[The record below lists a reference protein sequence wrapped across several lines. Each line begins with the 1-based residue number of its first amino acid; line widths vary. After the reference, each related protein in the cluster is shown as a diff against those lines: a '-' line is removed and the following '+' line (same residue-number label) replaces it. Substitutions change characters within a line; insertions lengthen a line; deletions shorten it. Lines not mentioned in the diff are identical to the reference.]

1 MQLDLLQ
8 DGFVAI
14 PQAGIGQIQQRA
26 GELHGFTKHEVER
39 RINVGRA
46 QFFHALKCLDPALC
60 LTRLGG
66 LSLEA
71 GDVAFH
77 VRGLRLL
84 LLVGLLLLGQTLGT
98 GALEGCV
105 TAAVERDFALIDVGD
120 VVHHG
125 IEKIPVVGYQQQ
137 GARVAFE
144 EVFEPQNGIKVQVV
158 GRFIEQQQIRRTHE
172 GLRQVQADLAR
183 AEADEDGAAQARLH
197 SELDSADGYTA
208 DARARKMLAGLGFT
222 NEQMDRPV
230 ADFSGGWRMR
240 LNLAQALMC
249 PSDLLLLDEPTNHL
263 DLDAILWLED
273 FLKNYP
279 GTLLLI
285 SHDRDFLDA
294 VVDNIAHVDQRK
306 ITLYRGGYSAFERA
320 RAERLAQQQ
329 QAYEKQQA
337 QRAHMESYIA
347 RFKAQATKARQAQ
360 SRIKALERM
369 EELSAAHV
377 DSPFDFVFREA
388 VKLSSPLLDLSDARL
403 GYGDKT
409 ILEKVKLQL
418 VPGARIGLLGPNG
431 AGKSTL
437 IKNLAGELEPL
448 SGRLARGE
456 TLVVGYFAQHQLDS
470 LDSKASPLLHM
481 QRLAPTERE
490 QTLRDFLGGFD
501 FRGARIDE
509 PVLNFSGG
517 EKARLALALIAW
529 GRPNLLLLDEPTNHL
544 DLEMRLALTMA
555 LQEFS
560 GAVLVVSHDR
570 HLLKSTT
577 DEFLLVA
584 DGKVQ
589 EFDGDLED
597 YARWLADYRLRNAPV
612 STTLVNPDKTD
623 KKAQRQAA
631 AALRQQLAPH
641 KREADKLESELG
653 KVNEKLAKIETSLGD
668 SAVYEAARK
677 DELRDLLAEQAKL
690 KVLESQL
697 EERWMEALE
706 LLESMQAELEA
717 LS

>member
-1 MQLDLLQ
+1 MIRLQNLTLQRGPQRLLE
-8 DGFVAI
+8 DAELTLH
-14 PQAGIGQIQQRA
+14 AGQKAGLIGANGAGKSSLFALLR
-26 GELHGFTKHEVER
+26 GELHPDSGDCFLPADWRIAHMRQEVDTLER
-39 RINVGRA
+39 LAVDYV
-46 QFFHALKCLDPALC
+46 LD
-60 LTRLGG
+60 
-66 LSLEA
+66 
-71 GDVAFH
+71 GD
-77 VRGLRLL
+77 LR
-84 LLVGLLLLGQTLGT
+84 
-98 GALEGCV
+98 
-105 TAAVERDFALIDVGD
+105 
-120 VVHHG
+120 
-125 IEKIPVVGYQQQ
+125 
-137 GARVAFE
+137 
-144 EVFEPQNGIKVQVV
+144 
-158 GRFIEQQQIRRTHE
+158 
-172 GLRQVQADLAR
+172 LRQVQRELAA
-183 AEADEDGAAQARLH
+183 AEAAHDGAALARLH
-197 SELDSADGYTA
+197 AELDSADGYTA
-208 DARARKMLAGLGFT
+208 DARARKLLAGLGFS
-222 NEQMDRPV
+222 NEQMDRQV
-230 ADFSGGWRMR
+230 GDFSGGWRMR

-273 FLKNYP
+273 WLKGYP

-294 VVDNIAHVDQRK
+294 VVDHVAHVDQRK

-337 QRAHMESYIA
+337 QRAHMEKYIA

-377 DSPFDFVFREA
+377 DSPFDFVFRESE
-388 VKLSSPLLDLSDARL
+388 KISSPLLDLSDARL
-403 GYGDKT
+403 GYGERTVLK
-409 ILEKVKLQL
+409 KVKLQL
-418 VPGARIGLLGPNG
+418 TPGARIGLLGPNG

-437 IKNLAGELEPL
+437 IKNLSGELSPL
-448 SGRLARGE
+448 GGRLTRGE
-456 TLVVGYFAQHQLDS
+456 NTVVGYFAQHQLDS
-470 LDSKASPLLHM
+470 LDAKASPLLHL

-529 GRPNLLLLDEPTNHL
+529 DRPNLLLLDEPTNHL

-577 DEFLLVA
+577 DNFYLVA
-584 DGKVQ
+584 DGKVE
-589 EFDGDLED
+589 EFDGDLDD
-597 YARWLADYRLRNAPV
+597 YARWLVDYRQRNAPV
-612 STTLVNPDKTD
+612 STTTVNPDKTD

-641 KREADKLESELG
+641 KREADKLETELG
-653 KVNEKLAKIETSLGD
+653 KVHERLAKIEASLGD
-668 SAVYEAARK
+668 SGIYEAARK
-677 DELRDLLAEQAKL
+677 DELRDLLAEQARL
-690 KVLESQL
+690 KVREGEL
-697 EERWMEALE
+697 EESWMEALE

>member
-1 MQLDLLQ
+1 MIRLQNLTLQRGPQRLLE
-8 DGFVAI
+8 DAELTLH
-14 PQAGIGQIQQRA
+14 AGHKAGLIGANGAGKSSLFALIR
-26 GELHGFTKHEVER
+26 GELHPDSGDCYLPADWRIAHMRQEIETLER
-39 RINVGRA
+39 LAVDYV
-46 QFFHALKCLDPALC
+46 LD
-60 LTRLGG
+60 
-66 LSLEA
+66 
-71 GDVAFH
+71 GD
-77 VRGLRLL
+77 LRL
-84 LLVGLLLLGQTLGT
+84 
-98 GALEGCV
+98 
-105 TAAVERDFALIDVGD
+105 R
-120 VVHHG
+120 
-125 IEKIPVVGYQQQ
+125 
-137 GARVAFE
+137 
-144 EVFEPQNGIKVQVV
+144 EVQ
-158 GRFIEQQQIRRTHE
+158 R
-172 GLRQVQADLAR
+172 DLAA
-183 AEADEDGAAQARLH
+183 AEAAHDGAAQARLH
-197 SELDSADGYTA
+197 AELDSADGYTA
-208 DARARKMLAGLGFT
+208 DARARKLLAGLGFT
-222 NEQMDRPV
+222 NEQMDRQV
-230 ADFSGGWRMR
+230 GDFSGGWRMR

-263 DLDAILWLED
+263 DLDAIIWLEEW
-273 FLKNYP
+273 LKSYP

-285 SHDRDFLDA
+285 SHDRDFLDE
-294 VVDNIAHVDQRK
+294 VVDHVAHVDQRK
-306 ITLYRGGYSAFERA
+306 ITLYRGGYTAFERA

-377 DSPFDFVFREA
+377 DSPFDFVFREST
-388 VKLSSPLLDLSDARL
+388 KISSPLIDLSDARL

-418 VPGARIGLLGPNG
+418 TPGARIGLLGPNG

-437 IKNLAGELEPL
+437 IKNLAGELSPL
-448 SGRLARGE
+448 GGRMTRGE
-456 TLVVGYFAQHQLDS
+456 NTVVGYFAQHQLDS

-529 GRPNLLLLDEPTNHL
+529 ERPNLLLLDEPTNHL

-577 DEFLLVA
+577 DNFYLVA
-584 DGKVQ
+584 DGKVE

-597 YARWLADYRLRNAPV
+597 YARWLVEYRQRNAPV
-612 STTLVNPDKTD
+612 SNTPVNPDKTD

-641 KREADKLESELG
+641 KREADKLEAELG
-653 KVNEKLAKIETSLGD
+653 KLHEKLAKVDASLGD
-668 SAVYEAARK
+668 SDIYEPARK
-677 DELRDLLAEQAKL
+677 NELRDLLAEQAKL
-690 KVLESQL
+690 KVREGEL
-697 EERWMEALE
+697 EEAWMQALE
-706 LLESMQAELEA
+706 TLESMQAELEA

>member
-1 MQLDLLQ
+1 MIRLQNLTLQRGPQRLLE
-8 DGFVAI
+8 DAELTLH
-14 PQAGIGQIQQRA
+14 AGQKAGLIGANGAGKSSLFALLR
-26 GELHGFTKHEVER
+26 GELHPDSGDCFLPADWRIAHMRQEVDTLER
-39 RINVGRA
+39 LAVDYV
-46 QFFHALKCLDPALC
+46 LD
-60 LTRLGG
+60 
-66 LSLEA
+66 
-71 GDVAFH
+71 GD
-77 VRGLRLL
+77 LR
-84 LLVGLLLLGQTLGT
+84 
-98 GALEGCV
+98 
-105 TAAVERDFALIDVGD
+105 
-120 VVHHG
+120 
-125 IEKIPVVGYQQQ
+125 
-137 GARVAFE
+137 
-144 EVFEPQNGIKVQVV
+144 
-158 GRFIEQQQIRRTHE
+158 
-172 GLRQVQADLAR
+172 LRQVQRDLAA
-183 AEADEDGAAQARLH
+183 AEAAHDGAAQARYH

-208 DARARKMLAGLGFT
+208 DARARKLLAGLGFT
-222 NEQMDRPV
+222 NEQMDRQV
-230 ADFSGGWRMR
+230 GDFSGGWRMR

-263 DLDAILWLED
+263 DLDAIIWLEEW
-273 FLKNYP
+273 LKSYP
-279 GTLLLI
+279 GTLMLI

-294 VVDNIAHVDQRK
+294 VVDHVAHVDQRK

-369 EELSAAHV
+369 EELTAAHV
-377 DSPFDFVFREA
+377 DSPFDFVFRESQ
-388 VKLSSPLLDLSDARL
+388 KISSPLIDLSDARL
-403 GYGDKT
+403 GYGEKT
-409 ILEKVKLQL
+409 VLEKVKLQL
-418 VPGARIGLLGPNG
+418 TPGARIGLLGPNG

-437 IKNLAGELEPL
+437 IKNLAGELSPL
-448 SGRLARGE
+448 AGRLTRGE
-456 TLVVGYFAQHQLDS
+456 NTVVGYFAQHQLDS
-470 LDSKASPLLHM
+470 LDSKASPLLHL

-529 GRPNLLLLDEPTNHL
+529 DRPNLLLLDEPTNHL

-577 DEFLLVA
+577 DNFYLVA
-584 DGKVQ
+584 DGKVE

-597 YARWLADYRLRNAPV
+597 YTRWLVEYRQRNAPV
-612 STTLVNPDKTD
+612 SNTPVNPDKTD

-641 KREADKLESELG
+641 KREADKLEAELG
-653 KVNEKLAKIETSLGD
+653 KLHEKLAKIDASLGD
-668 SAVYEAARK
+668 SDIYEPLRK
-677 DELRDLLAEQAKL
+677 NELRDLLAEQARL
-690 KVLESQL
+690 KVREAEL
-697 EERWMEALE
+697 EEAWMEALE
-706 LLESMQAELEA
+706 LLESMQAELES

>member
-1 MQLDLLQ
+1 MIYLFETKLVDSAAIMIRLQ
-8 DGFVAI
+8 SLTLQRG
-14 PQAGIGQIQQRA
+14 PQ
-26 GELHGFTKHEVER
+26 
-39 RINVGRA
+39 
-46 QFFHALKCLDPALC
+46 
-60 LTRLGG
+60 
-66 LSLEA
+66 
-71 GDVAFH
+71 
-77 VRGLRLL
+77 RLL
-84 LLVGLLLLGQTLGT
+84 EDAELTLHAGQKAGLIGANGAGKSSLFALLLGELTPDSGDCLLPADWRIAHMRQEIDTLDRIAVDYVLDGDLRLREVQRL
-98 GALEGCV
+98 LEQAE
-105 TAAVERDFALIDVGD
+105 TAG
-120 VVHHG
+120 
-125 IEKIPVVGYQQQ
+125 
-137 GARVAFE
+137 
-144 EVFEPQNGIKVQVV
+144 
-158 GRFIEQQQIRRTHE
+158 
-172 GLRQVQADLAR
+172 
-183 AEADEDGAAQARLH
+183 DGAAQARMH

-208 DARARKMLAGLGFT
+208 DARARKLLAGLGFT
-222 NEQMDRPV
+222 NEQMDKPV
-230 ADFSGGWRMR
+230 SDFSGGWRMR

-273 FLKNYP
+273 WLKSYP

-294 VVDNIAHVDQRK
+294 VVDHVAHVEQRK

-329 QAYEKQQA
+329 QAYDKQQA
-337 QRAHMESYIA
+337 QRAHMEKFIA
-347 RFKAQATKARQAQ
+347 RFKAQATKAKQAQ

-377 DSPFDFVFREA
+377 DSPFDFTFRESN
-388 VKLSSPLLDLSDARL
+388 KISSPLLDLSDARL
-403 GYGDKT
+403 GYGDRAV
-409 ILEKVKLQL
+409 LEKVKLQL
-418 VPGARIGLLGPNG
+418 TPGARIGLLGPNG

-448 SGRLARGE
+448 SGRLVRGE
-456 TLVVGYFAQHQLDS
+456 NTVVGYFAQHQLDS
-470 LDSKASPLLHM
+470 LDSKASPLLHL
-481 QRLAPTERE
+481 QRIAPTERE

-501 FRGARIDE
+501 FRGARLDE

-529 GRPNLLLLDEPTNHL
+529 EKPNLLLLDEPTNHL

-577 DEFLLVA
+577 DDFLLVA
-584 DGKVQ
+584 DGRVQ

-597 YARWLADYRLRNAPV
+597 YARWLVEYRLRNAPV
-612 STTLVNPDKTD
+612 SNTPINVDKTD
-623 KKAQRQAA
+623 KKAQRQQA

-641 KREADKLESELG
+641 KKQADKLERDLG
-653 KVNEKLAKIETSLGD
+653 LLHEKLAKVEAALAD
-668 SAVYEAARK
+668 SANYEAANK
-677 DELRDLLAEQAKL
+677 DKLRDLLAEQASL
-690 KVLESQL
+690 KVREAEL
-697 EERWMEALE
+697 EESWMESLE

>member
-1 MQLDLLQ
+1 MIRLQNLTLQRGPQRLLE
-8 DGFVAI
+8 DAELTLH
-14 PQAGIGQIQQRA
+14 AGHKAGLIGANGAGKSSLFALLR
-26 GELHGFTKHEVER
+26 GELHPDSGDCLLPADWRIAHMRQEVDTLER
-39 RINVGRA
+39 LAVDYV
-46 QFFHALKCLDPALC
+46 LD
-60 LTRLGG
+60 
-66 LSLEA
+66 
-71 GDVAFH
+71 GD
-77 VRGLRLL
+77 LR
-84 LLVGLLLLGQTLGT
+84 
-98 GALEGCV
+98 
-105 TAAVERDFALIDVGD
+105 
-120 VVHHG
+120 
-125 IEKIPVVGYQQQ
+125 
-137 GARVAFE
+137 
-144 EVFEPQNGIKVQVV
+144 
-158 GRFIEQQQIRRTHE
+158 
-172 GLRQVQADLAR
+172 LRQVQRDLAA
-183 AEADEDGAAQARLH
+183 AEAAHDGAAQARLH

-208 DARARKMLAGLGFT
+208 DARARKLLAGLGFT
-222 NEQMDRPV
+222 NEQMDRQV
-230 ADFSGGWRMR
+230 GDFSGGWRMR

-263 DLDAILWLED
+263 DLDAIIWLED
-273 FLKNYP
+273 WLKSYP

-294 VVDNIAHVDQRK
+294 VVDHVAHVDQRK
-306 ITLYRGGYSAFERA
+306 LTLYRGGYSAFERA

-377 DSPFDFVFREA
+377 DSPFDFVFREST
-388 VKLSSPLLDLSDARL
+388 KISSPLIDLSDARL

-409 ILEKVKLQL
+409 VLEKVKLQL
-418 VPGARIGLLGPNG
+418 TPGARIGLLGPNG

-437 IKNLAGELEPL
+437 IKNLSGELEPL
-448 SGRLARGE
+448 AGRLTRGE
-456 TLVVGYFAQHQLDS
+456 NTVVGYFAQHQLDS
-470 LDSKASPLLHM
+470 LDSKASPLLHL

-490 QTLRDFLGGFD
+490 QVLRDFLGGFD

-577 DEFLLVA
+577 DNFFLVA
-584 DGKVQ
+584 DGKVE

-597 YARWLADYRLRNAPV
+597 YARWLVEYRQRNAPV
-612 STTLVNPDKTD
+612 STTPVNPDKTD

-641 KREADKLESELG
+641 KREADKLEVELG
-653 KVNEKLAKIETSLGD
+653 KLHEKLQKIETSLGD
-668 SAVYEAARK
+668 SGLYEAARK
-677 DELRDLLAEQAKL
+677 DELRDLLAEQARL
-690 KVLESQL
+690 KVREAEL
-697 EERWMEALE
+697 EEAWMQALE
-706 LLESMQAELEA
+706 LLENLQAELEA

>member
-1 MQLDLLQ
+1 MIRIQNLTLQRGPQRLLEDAELTLHAGQKAGLIGANGAGKSTLFALLRGELTPDGGSCDLPADWRVAHMRQEIETLERVAVDYVLDGDFLLRRVQRDLQAAEAAQ
-8 DGFVAI
+8 DG
-14 PQAGIGQIQQRA
+14 
-26 GELHGFTKHEVER
+26 T
-39 RINVGRA
+39 
-46 QFFHALKCLDPALC
+46 
-60 LTRLGG
+60 
-66 LSLEA
+66 
-71 GDVAFH
+71 
-77 VRGLRLL
+77 
-84 LLVGLLLLGQTLGT
+84 TL
-98 GALEGCV
+98 
-105 TAAVERDFALIDVGD
+105 
-120 VVHHG
+120 
-125 IEKIPVVGYQQQ
+125 
-137 GARVAFE
+137 
-144 EVFEPQNGIKVQVV
+144 
-158 GRFIEQQQIRRTHE
+158 
-172 GLRQVQADLAR
+172 
-183 AEADEDGAAQARLH
+183 ARLH
-197 SELDSADGYTA
+197 AELDSADGYTA
-208 DARARKMLAGLGFT
+208 DARARKLLAGLGFS

-230 ADFSGGWRMR
+230 GDFSGGWRMR

-273 FLKNYP
+273 WLKGYP
-279 GTLLLI
+279 GTLVLI

-294 VVDNIAHVDQRK
+294 VVDHIAHIEQCKLTV
-306 ITLYRGGYSAFERA
+306 YRGGYSAFERA

-337 QRAHMESYIA
+337 QRAHMEKYIA

-377 DSPFDFVFREA
+377 DSPFDFVFRESQ
-388 VKLSSPLLDLSDARL
+388 KISSPLLDLSEARL
-403 GYGDKT
+403 GYGETT

-418 VPGARIGLLGPNG
+418 TPGARIGLLGPNG

-437 IKNLAGELEPL
+437 IKNLSGELQPL
-448 SGRLARGE
+448 SGRLVRGE
-456 TLVVGYFAQHQLDS
+456 NLVVGYFAQHQLDS
-470 LDSKASPLLHM
+470 LDSKASPLLHL
-481 QRLAPTERE
+481 QRLAPAERE

-501 FRGARIDE
+501 FRGPRTDE

-529 GRPNLLLLDEPTNHL
+529 ERPNLLLLDEPTNHL

-577 DEFLLVA
+577 DDFLLVA
-584 DGKVQ
+584 DGKV
-589 EFDGDLED
+589 ESFDGDLED
-597 YARWLADYRLRNAPV
+597 YARWLAEYRQRNAAV
-612 STTLVNPDKTD
+612 STAVGNVDKTD

-641 KREADKLESELG
+641 KRQADKLEQELG
-653 KVNEKLAKIETSLGD
+653 TLHVQLATIEARLGD
-668 SAVYEAARK
+668 SDVYEAARK
-677 DELRDLLAEQAKL
+677 DELRDLLARQAAL
-690 KVLESQL
+690 KVREGEL
-697 EERWMEALE
+697 EEAWMEALE
-706 LLESMQAELEA
+706 LLESMQAQLEA

>member
-1 MQLDLLQ
+1 MIRLQ
-8 DGFVAI
+8 SLTLQRG
-14 PQAGIGQIQQRA
+14 PQ
-26 GELHGFTKHEVER
+26 
-39 RINVGRA
+39 
-46 QFFHALKCLDPALC
+46 
-60 LTRLGG
+60 
-66 LSLEA
+66 
-71 GDVAFH
+71 
-77 VRGLRLL
+77 RLL
-84 LLVGLLLLGQTLGT
+84 EDAELTLHAGHKAGLIGANGAGKSTLFALLLGELTPDSGDCLLPADWRIAHMRQEIDTL
-98 GALEGCV
+98 
-105 TAAVERDFALIDVGD
+105 ERIAIDYVLDGD
-120 VVHHG
+120 L
-125 IEKIPVVGYQQQ
+125 
-137 GARVAFE
+137 R
-144 EVFEPQNGIKVQVV
+144 
-158 GRFIEQQQIRRTHE
+158 
-172 GLRQVQADLAR
+172 LRQVQHDLAE
-183 AEADEDGAAQARLH
+183 AEKAQDGAAQARLH

-273 FLKNYP
+273 FLKNYQ

-294 VVDNIAHVDQRK
+294 VVDNIAHVEQKK

-377 DSPFDFVFREA
+377 DSPFDFVFRES
-388 VKLSSPLLDLSDARL
+388 VKISSPLLDLSDARL

-418 VPGARIGLLGPNG
+418 TPGARIGLLGPNG

-437 IKNLAGELEPL
+437 IKNLSGELEPL
-448 SGRLARGE
+448 AGRLTRGE
-456 TLVVGYFAQHQLDS
+456 NTVVGYFAQHQLDS
-470 LDSKASPLLHM
+470 LDSKASPLLHL

-529 GRPNLLLLDEPTNHL
+529 DRPNLLLLDEPTNHL

-577 DEFLLVA
+577 DNFLLVA
-584 DGKVQ
+584 DGKVE
-589 EFDGDLED
+589 EFDGDLDD
-597 YARWLADYRLRNAPV
+597 YARWLTDYRLRNAPA
-612 STTLVNPDKTD
+612 SNTPVNPDKTD

-641 KREADKLESELG
+641 KREADKLEAELG
-653 KVNEKLAKIETSLGD
+653 KVHERLAKIEASLGD

-677 DELRDLLAEQAKL
+677 DELRDLLAEQARL
-690 KVLESQL
+690 KVREGQL
-697 EERWMEALE
+697 EETWMEALE
-706 LLESMQAELEA
+706 LLETLQAELEA

>member
-1 MQLDLLQ
+1 MIRLQNLTLQRGPQRLLE
-8 DGFVAI
+8 DAELTLH
-14 PQAGIGQIQQRA
+14 AGHKAGLIGANGAGKSSLFALLR
-26 GELHGFTKHEVER
+26 GELHPDSGDCFLPADWRIAHMRQEIETLER
-39 RINVGRA
+39 LAVDYV
-46 QFFHALKCLDPALC
+46 LD
-60 LTRLGG
+60 
-66 LSLEA
+66 
-71 GDVAFH
+71 GD
-77 VRGLRLL
+77 LRL
-84 LLVGLLLLGQTLGT
+84 
-98 GALEGCV
+98 
-105 TAAVERDFALIDVGD
+105 R
-120 VVHHG
+120 
-125 IEKIPVVGYQQQ
+125 
-137 GARVAFE
+137 
-144 EVFEPQNGIKVQVV
+144 EVQ
-158 GRFIEQQQIRRTHE
+158 R
-172 GLRQVQADLAR
+172 DLAA
-183 AEADEDGAAQARLH
+183 AEAAHDGAAQARLH

-208 DARARKMLAGLGFT
+208 DARARKLLAGLGFT

-230 ADFSGGWRMR
+230 GDFSGGWRMR

-263 DLDAILWLED
+263 DLDAIIWLEEW
-273 FLKNYP
+273 LKSYP

-294 VVDNIAHVDQRK
+294 VVDHVAHVDQRK

-377 DSPFDFVFREA
+377 DSPFDFVFRESQ
-388 VKLSSPLLDLSDARL
+388 KISSPLIDLSDARL
-403 GYGDKT
+403 GYGEKT
-409 ILEKVKLQL
+409 VLEKVKLQL
-418 VPGARIGLLGPNG
+418 TPGARIGLLGPNG

-437 IKNLAGELEPL
+437 IKNLSGELEPL
-448 SGRLARGE
+448 AGRLTRGE
-456 TLVVGYFAQHQLDS
+456 NTVVGYFAQHQLDS
-470 LDSKASPLLHM
+470 LDSKASPLLHL

-577 DEFLLVA
+577 DNFYLVA
-584 DGKVQ
+584 DGKVE

-597 YARWLADYRLRNAPV
+597 YTRWLVEYRQRNVPV
-612 STTLVNPDKTD
+612 SNTPVNPDKTD

-641 KREADKLESELG
+641 KREADKLEAELG
-653 KVNEKLAKIETSLGD
+653 KLHEKLAKIDASLGD
-668 SAVYEAARK
+668 SDIYEPARK
-677 DELRDLLAEQAKL
+677 NELRDLLAEQARL
-690 KVLESQL
+690 KVREAEL
-697 EERWMEALE
+697 EEAWMEALE

>member
-1 MQLDLLQ
+1 MIRLQNLTLQRGPQRLLE
-8 DGFVAI
+8 DAELTLH
-14 PQAGIGQIQQRA
+14 AGHKAGLIGANGAGKSSLFALIR
-26 GELHGFTKHEVER
+26 GELHPDSGDCFLPADWRIAHMRQEIETLER
-39 RINVGRA
+39 LAVDYV
-46 QFFHALKCLDPALC
+46 LD
-60 LTRLGG
+60 
-66 LSLEA
+66 
-71 GDVAFH
+71 GD
-77 VRGLRLL
+77 LRL
-84 LLVGLLLLGQTLGT
+84 
-98 GALEGCV
+98 
-105 TAAVERDFALIDVGD
+105 R
-120 VVHHG
+120 
-125 IEKIPVVGYQQQ
+125 
-137 GARVAFE
+137 
-144 EVFEPQNGIKVQVV
+144 EVQ
-158 GRFIEQQQIRRTHE
+158 R
-172 GLRQVQADLAR
+172 DLAA
-183 AEADEDGAAQARLH
+183 AEAAHDGAAQARLH

-208 DARARKMLAGLGFT
+208 DARARKLLAGLGFT
-222 NEQMDRPV
+222 NEQMDRQV
-230 ADFSGGWRMR
+230 GDFSGGWRMR

-263 DLDAILWLED
+263 DLDAIIWLEEW
-273 FLKNYP
+273 LKSYP

-294 VVDNIAHVDQRK
+294 VVDHVAHVDQRK

-377 DSPFDFVFREA
+377 DSPFDFVFREST
-388 VKLSSPLLDLSDARL
+388 KISSPLIDLSDARL

-409 ILEKVKLQL
+409 VLEKVKLQL
-418 VPGARIGLLGPNG
+418 TPGARIGLLGPNG

-448 SGRLARGE
+448 AGRLTRGE
-456 TLVVGYFAQHQLDS
+456 NTVVGYFAQHQLDS
-470 LDSKASPLLHM
+470 LDSKASPLLHL

-529 GRPNLLLLDEPTNHL
+529 DRPNLLLLDEPTNHL

-577 DEFLLVA
+577 DNFYLVA
-584 DGKVQ
+584 DGKVE

-597 YARWLADYRLRNAPV
+597 YARWLVEYRQRNAPV
-612 STTLVNPDKTD
+612 SNTPVNPDKTD

-641 KREADKLESELG
+641 KREADKLEAELG
-653 KVNEKLAKIETSLGD
+653 KLHEKLAKIDASLGD
-668 SAVYEAARK
+668 SDIYEPMRK
-677 DELRDLLAEQAKL
+677 NDLRDLLAEQAKL
-690 KVLESQL
+690 KVREAEL
-697 EERWMEALE
+697 EEAWMEALE

>member
-1 MQLDLLQ
+1 MIRLQSLTLQRGPQRLLE
-8 DGFVAI
+8 DAELTLH
-14 PQAGIGQIQQRA
+14 AGQKAGLIGANGAGKSSLFALLR
-26 GELHGFTKHEVER
+26 GELSPDNGDCSLPADWRIAHMRQEVDTLER
-39 RINVGRA
+39 LAVDYV
-46 QFFHALKCLDPALC
+46 LD
-60 LTRLGG
+60 
-66 LSLEA
+66 
-71 GDVAFH
+71 GD
-77 VRGLRLL
+77 LR
-84 LLVGLLLLGQTLGT
+84 
-98 GALEGCV
+98 
-105 TAAVERDFALIDVGD
+105 
-120 VVHHG
+120 
-125 IEKIPVVGYQQQ
+125 
-137 GARVAFE
+137 
-144 EVFEPQNGIKVQVV
+144 
-158 GRFIEQQQIRRTHE
+158 
-172 GLRQVQADLAR
+172 LRQVQHDLAA
-183 AEADEDGAAQARLH
+183 AEAAHDGAAQARLH

-208 DARARKMLAGLGFT
+208 DARARKLLAGLGFT
-222 NEQMDRPV
+222 NEQMERQV
-230 ADFSGGWRMR
+230 GSFSGGWRMR

-273 FLKNYP
+273 WLKSYP

-285 SHDRDFLDA
+285 SHDRDFLDS
-294 VVDNIAHVDQRK
+294 VVDHIAHVEQKK

-337 QRAHMESYIA
+337 QRAHMEKYIA

-377 DSPFDFVFREA
+377 DSPFDFTFRESD
-388 VKLSSPLLDLSDARL
+388 KISSPLLDLSDARL
-403 GYGDKT
+403 GYGDKAV
-409 ILEKVKLQL
+409 LQKVKLQL
-418 VPGARIGLLGPNG
+418 TPGARIGLLGPNG

-448 SGRLARGE
+448 SGRMLRGE
-456 TLVVGYFAQHQLDS
+456 NTVVGYFAQHQLDS
-470 LDSKASPLLHM
+470 LDAKASPLLHL
-481 QRLAPTERE
+481 QRIAPTERE

-501 FRGARIDE
+501 FRGARLEE

-529 GRPNLLLLDEPTNHL
+529 DKPNLLLLDEPTNHL

-577 DEFLLVA
+577 DNFLLVA
-584 DGKVQ
+584 DGVVE
-589 EFDGDLED
+589 EFDGDLDD
-597 YARWLADYRLRNAPV
+597 YTRWLADYRQRSAPV
-612 STTLVNPDKTD
+612 SNTPFNADKTD
-623 KKAQRQAA
+623 KKAQRQQA

-641 KREADKLESELG
+641 KREAEKLEKELG
-653 KVNEKLAKIETSLGD
+653 SLHEKLAKIEAALGD
-668 SAVYEAARK
+668 SAVYEAANK
-677 DELRDLLAEQAKL
+677 DKLRDLLADQAKL
-690 KVLESQL
+690 KVRESEL
-697 EERWMEALE
+697 EEAWMEALE

>member
-1 MQLDLLQ
+1 MIRLQNLTLQRGPQRLLE
-8 DGFVAI
+8 DAELTLH
-14 PQAGIGQIQQRA
+14 AGHKAGLIGANGAGKSSLFALLR
-26 GELHGFTKHEVER
+26 GELHPDSGDCFLPADWRIAHMRQEVDTLER
-39 RINVGRA
+39 LAVDYV
-46 QFFHALKCLDPALC
+46 LD
-60 LTRLGG
+60 
-66 LSLEA
+66 
-71 GDVAFH
+71 GD
-77 VRGLRLL
+77 LRL
-84 LLVGLLLLGQTLGT
+84 
-98 GALEGCV
+98 
-105 TAAVERDFALIDVGD
+105 R
-120 VVHHG
+120 
-125 IEKIPVVGYQQQ
+125 
-137 GARVAFE
+137 
-144 EVFEPQNGIKVQVV
+144 EVQ
-158 GRFIEQQQIRRTHE
+158 R
-172 GLRQVQADLAR
+172 DLAA
-183 AEADEDGAAQARLH
+183 AEAAHDGAAQARLH

-208 DARARKMLAGLGFT
+208 DARARKLLAGLGFT
-222 NEQMDRPV
+222 NEQMDRQV
-230 ADFSGGWRMR
+230 GDFSGGWRMR

-263 DLDAILWLED
+263 DLDAIIWLEEW
-273 FLKNYP
+273 LKSYP

-294 VVDNIAHVDQRK
+294 VVDHVAHVDQRK
-306 ITLYRGGYSAFERA
+306 LTLYRGGYSAFERA

-377 DSPFDFVFREA
+377 DSPFDFVFRESS
-388 VKLSSPLLDLSDARL
+388 KISSPLIDLSDARL

-409 ILEKVKLQL
+409 VLEKVKLQL
-418 VPGARIGLLGPNG
+418 TPGARIGLLGPNG

-437 IKNLAGELEPL
+437 IKNLSGELQPL
-448 SGRLARGE
+448 AGRLTRGE
-456 TLVVGYFAQHQLDS
+456 NTVVGYFAQHQLDS
-470 LDSKASPLLHM
+470 LDAKASPLLHL

-529 GRPNLLLLDEPTNHL
+529 DRPNLLLLDEPTNHL

-577 DEFLLVA
+577 DNFFLVA
-584 DGKVQ
+584 DGKVE

-597 YARWLADYRLRNAPV
+597 YARWLVEYRQRNAPV
-612 STTLVNPDKTD
+612 SSTPVNPDKTD

-641 KREADKLESELG
+641 KREADKLEAELG
-653 KVNEKLAKIETSLGD
+653 KLHEKLQKIETSLGD
-668 SAVYEAARK
+668 SGLYEAARK
-677 DELRDLLAEQAKL
+677 DELRDLLAEQARL
-690 KVLESQL
+690 KVREAEL
-697 EERWMEALE
+697 EEAWMQALE
-706 LLESMQAELEA
+706 LLENLQAELEA

>member
-1 MQLDLLQ
+1 MIRLSNLTLQRGPQRLLE
-8 DGFVAI
+8 GAEMTLHTGHK
-14 PQAGIGQIQQRA
+14 AGLIGANGAGKSSLFALLR
-26 GELHGFTKHEVER
+26 GELSP
-39 RINVGRA
+39 
-46 QFFHALKCLDPALC
+46 D
-60 LTRLGG
+60 
-66 LSLEA
+66 A
-71 GDVAFH
+71 GDCQIPADWRIAHMRQEVDTLDRLA
-77 VRGLRLL
+77 VDYVLDGDLRL
-84 LLVGLLLLGQTLGT
+84 
-98 GALEGCV
+98 
-105 TAAVERDFALIDVGD
+105 R
-120 VVHHG
+120 
-125 IEKIPVVGYQQQ
+125 K
-137 GARVAFE
+137 
-144 EVFEPQNGIKVQVV
+144 
-158 GRFIEQQQIRRTHE
+158 
-172 GLRQVQADLAR
+172 VQADLAA
-183 AEADEDGAAQARLH
+183 AEQAHDGTALARLH

-208 DARARKMLAGLGFT
+208 DARARKLLAGLGFT
-222 NEQMDRPV
+222 AEQMDRRV
-230 ADFSGGWRMR
+230 GDFSGGWRMR

-273 FLKNYP
+273 WLKGYP

-294 VVDNIAHVDQRK
+294 VVDHVLHVEQRK
-306 ITLYRGGYSAFERA
+306 LNLYNGGYSAFERT

-337 QRAHMESYIA
+337 QRAHMEKYIA

-388 VKLSSPLLDLSDARL
+388 HKISSPLLDLAEGRL

-418 VPGARIGLLGPNG
+418 TPGARIGLLGPNG

-456 TLVVGYFAQHQLDS
+456 NLAVGYFAQHQLDS
-470 LDSKASPLLHM
+470 LDDKASPLLHL
-481 QRLAPTERE
+481 QRLAPAERE

-501 FRGARIDE
+501 FRGDRIDE
-509 PVLNFSGG
+509 PVVNFSGG

-529 GRPNLLLLDEPTNHL
+529 ERPNLLLLDEPTNHL

-555 LQEFS
+555 LQEFA
-560 GAVLVVSHDR
+560 GAVVVVSHDR

-577 DEFLLVA
+577 NDFLLVA
-584 DGKVQ
+584 DGKVDT
-589 EFDGDLED
+589 FDGDLDD
-597 YARWLADYRLRNAPV
+597 YSRWLIDYRQRTAPV
-612 STTLVNPDKTD
+612 SNTPVNPDKTD

-641 KREADKLESELG
+641 KKAADKLETELG
-653 KVNEKLAKIETSLGD
+653 QVHAQLAEIETALGD
-668 SAVYEAARK
+668 SGLYDAARK
-677 DELRDLLAEQAKL
+677 DELRDLLARQTKL
-690 KVLESQL
+690 KQREGEL
-697 EERWMEALE
+697 EEAWMEALE
-706 LLESMQAELEA
+706 TLESMQAELET

>member
-1 MQLDLLQ
+1 MLGKLVDFAAIMIRLQNLTLQRGPQRLLE
-8 DGFVAI
+8 DAELTLH
-14 PQAGIGQIQQRA
+14 AGQKAGLIGANGAGKSSLFALLR
-26 GELHGFTKHEVER
+26 GELTPDSGDCQLPADWRIAHMRQEIDTLER
-39 RINVGRA
+39 IAVDYV
-46 QFFHALKCLDPALC
+46 LD
-60 LTRLGG
+60 
-66 LSLEA
+66 
-71 GDVAFH
+71 GDV
-77 VRGLRLL
+77 R
-84 LLVGLLLLGQTLGT
+84 
-98 GALEGCV
+98 
-105 TAAVERDFALIDVGD
+105 
-120 VVHHG
+120 
-125 IEKIPVVGYQQQ
+125 
-137 GARVAFE
+137 
-144 EVFEPQNGIKVQVV
+144 
-158 GRFIEQQQIRRTHE
+158 
-172 GLRQVQADLAR
+172 LRQVQRDLAA
-183 AEADEDGAAQARLH
+183 AEAAHDGGAQARLH
-197 SELDSADGYTA
+197 AELDSADGYTA
-208 DARARKMLAGLGFT
+208 DARARKLLAGLGFS
-222 NEQMDRPV
+222 NEQMDRQV
-230 ADFSGGWRMR
+230 GDFSGGWRMR

-273 FLKNYP
+273 YLKGYP

-294 VVDNIAHVDQRK
+294 VVDHVAHVEQCK
-306 ITLYRGGYSAFERA
+306 LTLYRGGYSAFERA

-329 QAYEKQQA
+329 QAYEKQQV
-337 QRAHMESYIA
+337 QRAHMEKYIA

-377 DSPFDFVFREA
+377 DSPFDFVFRES
-388 VKLSSPLLDLSDARL
+388 VKISSPLLDLSEGRL
-403 GYGDKT
+403 GYGEKVV
-409 ILEKVKLQL
+409 LEKVKLQL
-418 VPGARIGLLGPNG
+418 APGARIGLLGPNG

-437 IKNLAGELEPL
+437 IKNLAGELSPIG
-448 SGRLARGE
+448 GRLVRGE
-456 TLVVGYFAQHQLDS
+456 NLVVGYFAQHQLDS
-470 LDSKASPLLHM
+470 LDSKASPLLHL

-529 GRPNLLLLDEPTNHL
+529 ERPNLLLLDEPTNHL

-577 DEFLLVA
+577 DDFLLVA
-584 DGKVQ
+584 DGKV
-589 EFDGDLED
+589 ETFDGDLED
-597 YARWLADYRLRNAPV
+597 YARWLVDYRQRHAPV
-612 STTLVNPDKTD
+612 STSPANADKTD

-641 KREADKLESELG
+641 KREADKLEKELG
-653 KVNEKLAKIETSLGD
+653 SLHGQLAKIETSLGD
-668 SAVYEAARK
+668 SALYEAARK
-677 DELRDLLAEQAKL
+677 DELRGLLAEQAKL
-690 KVLESQL
+690 KARESELEDAWMQALEVLE
-697 EERWMEALE
+697 A
-706 LLESMQAELEA
+706 MQAELEA

>member
-1 MQLDLLQ
+1 MYIETNSLRKAYK
-8 DGFVAI
+8 GREVVK
-14 PQAGIGQIQQRA
+14 GI
-26 GELHGFTKHEVER
+26 
-39 RINVGRA
+39 
-46 QFFHALKCLDPALC
+46 
-60 LTRLGG
+60 
-66 LSLEA
+66 S
-71 GDVAFH
+71 
-77 VRGLRLL
+77 VR
-84 LLVGLLLLGQTLGT
+84 V
-98 GALEGCV
+98 
-105 TAAVERDFALIDVGD
+105 D
-120 VVHHG
+120 
-125 IEKIPVVGYQQQ
+125 Q
-137 GARVAFE
+137 GA
-144 EVFEPQNGIKVQVV
+144 VV
-158 GRFIEQQQIRRTHE
+158 
-172 GLRQVQADLAR
+172 
-183 AEADEDGAAQARLH
+183 
-197 SELDSADGYTA
+197 
-208 DARARKMLAGLGFT
+208 
-222 NEQMDRPV
+222 
-230 ADFSGGWRMR
+230 
-240 LNLAQALMC
+240 
-249 PSDLLLLDEPTNHL
+249 
-263 DLDAILWLED
+263 
-273 FLKNYP
+273 
-279 GTLLLI
+279 
-285 SHDRDFLDA
+285 
-294 VVDNIAHVDQRK
+294 
-306 ITLYRGGYSAFERA
+306 
-320 RAERLAQQQ
+320 
-329 QAYEKQQA
+329 
-337 QRAHMESYIA
+337 
-347 RFKAQATKARQAQ
+347 
-360 SRIKALERM
+360 
-369 EELSAAHV
+369 
-377 DSPFDFVFREA
+377 
-388 VKLSSPLLDLSDARL
+388 
-403 GYGDKT
+403 
-409 ILEKVKLQL
+409 
-418 VPGARIGLLGPNG
+418 GLLGPNG

-456 TLVVGYFAQHQLDS
+456 NLVVGYFAQHQLDS

-597 YARWLADYRLRNAPV
+597 YARWLADYRLRNAPA
-612 STTLVNPDKTD
+612 SNTPVNPDKTD

-668 SAVYEAARK
+668 SGVYEAARK
-677 DELRDLLAEQAKL
+677 DELRELLAEQAKL
-690 KVLESQL
+690 KVLEGQL

-706 LLESMQAELEA
+706 LLETLQAELEA

>member
-1 MQLDLLQ
+1 MIRLSNLTLQRGPQRLLE
-8 DGFVAI
+8 GAELTLH
-14 PQAGIGQIQQRA
+14 AGQKAGLIGANGAGKSSLFALLR
-26 GELHGFTKHEVER
+26 GELTPDSGECQLPGDWRIAHMRQEVDT
-39 RINVGRA
+39 
-46 QFFHALKCLDPALC
+46 LD
-60 LTRLGG
+60 RLAVDYV
-66 LSLEA
+66 LD
-71 GDVAFH
+71 GDV
-77 VRGLRLL
+77 RLR
-84 LLVGLLLLGQTLGT
+84 
-98 GALEGCV
+98 E
-105 TAAVERDFALIDVGD
+105 
-120 VVHHG
+120 
-125 IEKIPVVGYQQQ
+125 
-137 GARVAFE
+137 
-144 EVFEPQNGIKVQVV
+144 
-158 GRFIEQQQIRRTHE
+158 
-172 GLRQVQADLAR
+172 VQAALAA
-183 AEADEDGAAQARLH
+183 AEAAHDNNALARLH
-197 SELDSADGYTA
+197 VELDSADGYTA
-208 DARARKMLAGLGFT
+208 DARARKLLAGLGFS
-222 NEQMDRPV
+222 NEQMDRRV
-230 ADFSGGWRMR
+230 GDFSGGWRMR

-273 FLKNYP
+273 WLKSYP

-294 VVDNIAHVDQRK
+294 VVDHVAHVEQCK
-306 ITLYRGGYSAFERA
+306 LTLYRGGYSAFERA

-337 QRAHMESYIA
+337 QRAHMEKYIA

-377 DSPFDFVFREA
+377 DSPFDFTFRESE
-388 VKLSSPLLDLSDARL
+388 KISSPLLDLAEARL
-403 GYGDKT
+403 GYGEKT
-409 ILEKVKLQL
+409 VLEKVKLQL
-418 VPGARIGLLGPNG
+418 TPGARIGLLGPNG

-448 SGRLARGE
+448 AGRLVRGE
-456 TLVVGYFAQHQLDS
+456 NLVVGYFAQHQLDS
-470 LDSKASPLLHM
+470 LDSKASPLLHL

-529 GRPNLLLLDEPTNHL
+529 ERPNLLLLDEPTNHL

-577 DEFLLVA
+577 DDFLLVA
-584 DGKVQ
+584 DGKV
-589 EFDGDLED
+589 ETFDGDLDD
-597 YARWLADYRLRNAPV
+597 YTRWLVEYRQRNAPV
-612 STTLVNPDKTD
+612 STTPVNPDKTD

-641 KREADKLESELG
+641 KRQADKLEAE
-653 KVNEKLAKIETSLGD
+653 LAKLHEELAGVDASLSD
-668 SAVYEAARK
+668 SALYEAARK
-677 DELRDLLAEQAKL
+677 DELRELLARQAKL
-690 KVLESQL
+690 KVREGEL
-697 EERWMEALE
+697 EEAWMQALE
-706 LLESMQAELEA
+706 VLESMQAELEA

>member
-1 MQLDLLQ
+1 MIRLQNLTLQRGPQRLLE
-8 DGFVAI
+8 DAELTLH
-14 PQAGIGQIQQRA
+14 AGQKAGLIGANGAGKSSLFALLR
-26 GELHGFTKHEVER
+26 GELHPDSGDCFLPADWRIAHMRQEVDTLER
-39 RINVGRA
+39 LAVDYV
-46 QFFHALKCLDPALC
+46 LD
-60 LTRLGG
+60 
-66 LSLEA
+66 
-71 GDVAFH
+71 GD
-77 VRGLRLL
+77 LR
-84 LLVGLLLLGQTLGT
+84 
-98 GALEGCV
+98 
-105 TAAVERDFALIDVGD
+105 
-120 VVHHG
+120 
-125 IEKIPVVGYQQQ
+125 
-137 GARVAFE
+137 
-144 EVFEPQNGIKVQVV
+144 
-158 GRFIEQQQIRRTHE
+158 
-172 GLRQVQADLAR
+172 LRQVQRDLAA
-183 AEADEDGAAQARLH
+183 AEAAHDGAAQARLH

-208 DARARKMLAGLGFT
+208 DARARKLLAGLGFT
-222 NEQMDRPV
+222 NEQMDRQV
-230 ADFSGGWRMR
+230 GDFSGGWRMR

-263 DLDAILWLED
+263 DLDAIIWLEEW
-273 FLKNYP
+273 LKSYP
-279 GTLLLI
+279 GTLMLI

-294 VVDNIAHVDQRK
+294 VVDHIAHVDQRK

-329 QAYEKQQA
+329 QAYEKQQV

-369 EELSAAHV
+369 EELTAAHV
-377 DSPFDFVFREA
+377 DSPFDFVFRESQ
-388 VKLSSPLLDLSDARL
+388 KISSPLIDLSDARL
-403 GYGDKT
+403 GYGDKAV
-409 ILEKVKLQL
+409 LEKVKLQL
-418 VPGARIGLLGPNG
+418 TPGARIGLLGPNG

-437 IKNLAGELEPL
+437 IKNLAGELSPL
-448 SGRLARGE
+448 AGRLTRGE
-456 TLVVGYFAQHQLDS
+456 NTVVGYFAQHQLDS
-470 LDSKASPLLHM
+470 LDSKASPLLHL

-529 GRPNLLLLDEPTNHL
+529 DRPNLLLLDEPTNHL

-577 DEFLLVA
+577 DNFYLVA
-584 DGKVQ
+584 DGKV
-589 EFDGDLED
+589 EAFDGDLED
-597 YARWLADYRLRNAPV
+597 YTRWLVEYRQRNAPV
-612 STTLVNPDKTD
+612 SNTPVNPDKTD

-641 KREADKLESELG
+641 KREADKLEAELG
-653 KVNEKLAKIETSLGD
+653 KLHEKLAKIDASLGD
-668 SAVYEAARK
+668 SDIYEPARK
-677 DELRDLLAEQAKL
+677 NELRDLLAEQARL
-690 KVLESQL
+690 KVREAEL
-697 EERWMEALE
+697 EEAWMEALE

>member
-1 MQLDLLQ
+1 MIRLQNLTLQRGPQRLLE
-8 DGFVAI
+8 DAELTLH
-14 PQAGIGQIQQRA
+14 AGHKAGLIGANGAGKSSLFALLR
-26 GELHGFTKHEVER
+26 GELHPDSGDCFLPADWRIAHMRQEIETLER
-39 RINVGRA
+39 LAVDYV
-46 QFFHALKCLDPALC
+46 LD
-60 LTRLGG
+60 
-66 LSLEA
+66 
-71 GDVAFH
+71 GD
-77 VRGLRLL
+77 LRLRE
-84 LLVGLLLLGQTLGT
+84 VQRDLG
-98 GALEGCV
+98 A
-105 TAAVERDFALIDVGD
+105 
-120 VVHHG
+120 
-125 IEKIPVVGYQQQ
+125 
-137 GARVAFE
+137 
-144 EVFEPQNGIKVQVV
+144 
-158 GRFIEQQQIRRTHE
+158 
-172 GLRQVQADLAR
+172 
-183 AEADEDGAAQARLH
+183 AEAAHDGAAQARLH

-208 DARARKMLAGLGFT
+208 DARARKLLAGLGFT
-222 NEQMDRPV
+222 NEQMDRQV
-230 ADFSGGWRMR
+230 GDFSGGWRMR

-263 DLDAILWLED
+263 DLDAIIWLEEW
-273 FLKNYP
+273 LKSYP

-294 VVDNIAHVDQRK
+294 VVDHVAHVDQRK
-306 ITLYRGGYSAFERA
+306 IILYRGGYTAFERA

-329 QAYEKQQA
+329 QAYEKQQV

-377 DSPFDFVFREA
+377 DSPFDFVFREST
-388 VKLSSPLLDLSDARL
+388 KISSPLIDLSDARL

-409 ILEKVKLQL
+409 VLEKVRLQL
-418 VPGARIGLLGPNG
+418 TPGARIGLLGPNG

-448 SGRLARGE
+448 AGRLTRGE
-456 TLVVGYFAQHQLDS
+456 NTVVGYFAQHQLDS
-470 LDSKASPLLHM
+470 LDAKASPLLHM

-529 GRPNLLLLDEPTNHL
+529 DRPNLLLLDEPTNHL

-577 DEFLLVA
+577 DNFYLVA
-584 DGKVQ
+584 DGKVE

-597 YARWLADYRLRNAPV
+597 YTRWLVEYRQRNAPV
-612 STTLVNPDKTD
+612 SNTPVNPDKTD

-641 KREADKLESELG
+641 KREADKLEAELG
-653 KVNEKLAKIETSLGD
+653 KLHEKLAKIDVSLGD
-668 SAVYEAARK
+668 SDIYEPARK
-677 DELRDLLAEQAKL
+677 NDLRDLLAEQAKL
-690 KVLESQL
+690 KVREAEL
-697 EERWMEALE
+697 EESWMEALE

>member
-1 MQLDLLQ
+1 MIRLQNLTLQRGPQRLLE
-8 DGFVAI
+8 DAELTLH
-14 PQAGIGQIQQRA
+14 AGHKAGLIGANGAGKSSLFALLR
-26 GELHGFTKHEVER
+26 GELHPDSGDCLLPSDWRIAHMRQEVDTLER
-39 RINVGRA
+39 LAVDYV
-46 QFFHALKCLDPALC
+46 LD
-60 LTRLGG
+60 
-66 LSLEA
+66 
-71 GDVAFH
+71 GD
-77 VRGLRLL
+77 LR
-84 LLVGLLLLGQTLGT
+84 
-98 GALEGCV
+98 
-105 TAAVERDFALIDVGD
+105 
-120 VVHHG
+120 
-125 IEKIPVVGYQQQ
+125 
-137 GARVAFE
+137 
-144 EVFEPQNGIKVQVV
+144 
-158 GRFIEQQQIRRTHE
+158 
-172 GLRQVQADLAR
+172 LRQVQRDLAA
-183 AEADEDGAAQARLH
+183 AEAAHDGAAQARLH
-197 SELDSADGYTA
+197 AELDSADGYTA
-208 DARARKMLAGLGFT
+208 DARARKLLAGLGFT
-222 NEQMDRPV
+222 NEQMDRQV
-230 ADFSGGWRMR
+230 GDFSGGWRMR

-263 DLDAILWLED
+263 DLDAIIWLED
-273 FLKNYP
+273 WLKSYP

-294 VVDNIAHVDQRK
+294 VVDHVAHVDQRK
-306 ITLYRGGYSAFERA
+306 LTLYRGGYSAFERA

-377 DSPFDFVFREA
+377 DSPFDFVFREST
-388 VKLSSPLLDLSDARL
+388 KISSPLIDLSDARL

-409 ILEKVKLQL
+409 VLEKVKLQL
-418 VPGARIGLLGPNG
+418 TPGARIGLLGPNG

-437 IKNLAGELEPL
+437 IKNLSGELEPL
-448 SGRLARGE
+448 AGRLTRGE
-456 TLVVGYFAQHQLDS
+456 NTVVGYFAQHQLDS
-470 LDSKASPLLHM
+470 LDSKASPLLHL

-490 QTLRDFLGGFD
+490 QVLRDFLGGFD

-577 DEFLLVA
+577 DNFFLVA
-584 DGKVQ
+584 DGKVE

-597 YARWLADYRLRNAPV
+597 YARWLVEYRQRNAPV
-612 STTLVNPDKTD
+612 SSTPVNPDKTD

-641 KREADKLESELG
+641 KREADKLEAELG
-653 KVNEKLAKIETSLGD
+653 KLHEKLQKIETSLGD
-668 SAVYEAARK
+668 SGLYEAARK

-690 KVLESQL
+690 KVREAEI
-697 EERWMEALE
+697 EEAWMQALE
-706 LLESMQAELEA
+706 LLENLQAELEA

>member
-1 MQLDLLQ
+1 MIRLQNLTLQRGPQRLLE
-8 DGFVAI
+8 DAELTLH
-14 PQAGIGQIQQRA
+14 AGHKAGLIGANGAGKSSLFALLR
-26 GELHGFTKHEVER
+26 GELHPDSGDCFLPADWRIAHMRQEVDT
-39 RINVGRA
+39 
-46 QFFHALKCLDPALC
+46 LD
-60 LTRLGG
+60 RLAVDYV
-66 LSLEA
+66 LD
-71 GDVAFH
+71 GD
-77 VRGLRLL
+77 
-84 LLVGLLLLGQTLGT
+84 
-98 GALEGCV
+98 
-105 TAAVERDFALIDVGD
+105 
-120 VVHHG
+120 
-125 IEKIPVVGYQQQ
+125 
-137 GARVAFE
+137 
-144 EVFEPQNGIKVQVV
+144 
-158 GRFIEQQQIRRTHE
+158 IR
-172 GLRQVQADLAR
+172 LRQVQHDLAA
-183 AEADEDGAAQARLH
+183 AEVAHDGAAQARLH
-197 SELDSADGYTA
+197 AELDSADGYTA
-208 DARARKMLAGLGFT
+208 DARARKLLAGLGFT

-230 ADFSGGWRMR
+230 GDFSGGWRMR

-263 DLDAILWLED
+263 DLDAIIWLEEW
-273 FLKNYP
+273 LKSYP

-285 SHDRDFLDA
+285 SHDRDFLDE
-294 VVDNIAHVDQRK
+294 VVDHVAHVDQRK

-377 DSPFDFVFREA
+377 DSPFDFTFRESH
-388 VKLSSPLLDLSDARL
+388 KISSPLLDLSDARL
-403 GYGDKT
+403 GYGEKT

-418 VPGARIGLLGPNG
+418 TPGARIGLLGPNG

-437 IKNLAGELEPL
+437 IKNLAGELSPL
-448 SGRLARGE
+448 AGRMTRGE
-456 TLVVGYFAQHQLDS
+456 NTVVGYFAQHQLDS
-470 LDSKASPLLHM
+470 LDAKASPLLHL

-529 GRPNLLLLDEPTNHL
+529 ERPNLLLLDEPTNHL

-577 DEFLLVA
+577 DNFYLVA
-584 DGKVQ
+584 DGKVE

-597 YARWLADYRLRNAPV
+597 YARWLVEYRQRNAPV
-612 STTLVNPDKTD
+612 SNTPVNADKTD

-641 KREADKLESELG
+641 KREADKLEAELG
-653 KVNEKLAKIETSLGD
+653 KLHERLVKIEASLGD
-668 SAVYEAARK
+668 SAVYEADRK
-677 DELRDLLAEQAKL
+677 DELRDLLADQARL
-690 KVLESQL
+690 KVREAEL
-697 EERWMEALE
+697 EEAWMEALE
-706 LLESMQAELEA
+706 VLESMQAELEA

>member
-1 MQLDLLQ
+1 MIRLQNLTLQRGPQRLLE
-8 DGFVAI
+8 DAELTLH
-14 PQAGIGQIQQRA
+14 AGHKAGLIGANGAGKSSLFALLR
-26 GELHGFTKHEVER
+26 GELHPDSGDCLLPADWRIAHMRQEVDTLER
-39 RINVGRA
+39 LAVDYV
-46 QFFHALKCLDPALC
+46 LD
-60 LTRLGG
+60 
-66 LSLEA
+66 
-71 GDVAFH
+71 GD
-77 VRGLRLL
+77 LR
-84 LLVGLLLLGQTLGT
+84 
-98 GALEGCV
+98 
-105 TAAVERDFALIDVGD
+105 
-120 VVHHG
+120 
-125 IEKIPVVGYQQQ
+125 
-137 GARVAFE
+137 
-144 EVFEPQNGIKVQVV
+144 
-158 GRFIEQQQIRRTHE
+158 
-172 GLRQVQADLAR
+172 LRQVQRDLAA
-183 AEADEDGAAQARLH
+183 AEAAHDGAAQARLH
-197 SELDSADGYTA
+197 AELDSADGYTA
-208 DARARKMLAGLGFT
+208 DARARKLLAGLGFT
-222 NEQMDRPV
+222 NEQMDRQV
-230 ADFSGGWRMR
+230 GDFSGGWRMR

-263 DLDAILWLED
+263 DLDAIIWLED
-273 FLKNYP
+273 WLKSYP

-294 VVDNIAHVDQRK
+294 VVDHVAHVDQRK
-306 ITLYRGGYSAFERA
+306 LTLYRGGYSAFERA

-377 DSPFDFVFREA
+377 DSPFDFVFREST
-388 VKLSSPLLDLSDARL
+388 KISSPLIDLSDARL

-409 ILEKVKLQL
+409 VLEKVKLQL
-418 VPGARIGLLGPNG
+418 TPGARIGLLGPNG

-437 IKNLAGELEPL
+437 IKNLSGELEPL
-448 SGRLARGE
+448 AGRLTRGE
-456 TLVVGYFAQHQLDS
+456 NTVVGYFAQHQLDS
-470 LDSKASPLLHM
+470 LDSKASPLLHL

-490 QTLRDFLGGFD
+490 QVLRDFLGGFD

-509 PVLNFSGG
+509 LVLNFSGG

-577 DEFLLVA
+577 DNFFLVA
-584 DGKVQ
+584 DGKVE

-597 YARWLADYRLRNAPV
+597 YARWLVEYRQRNAPV
-612 STTLVNPDKTD
+612 SSTPVNPDKTD

-641 KREADKLESELG
+641 KREADKLEAELG
-653 KVNEKLAKIETSLGD
+653 KLHEKLQKIETSLGD
-668 SAVYEAARK
+668 SGLYEAARK

-690 KVLESQL
+690 KVREAEL
-697 EERWMEALE
+697 EEAWMQALE
-706 LLESMQAELEA
+706 LLENLQAELEA

>member
-1 MQLDLLQ
+1 MIRLQNLTLQRGPQRLLE
-8 DGFVAI
+8 DAELTLH
-14 PQAGIGQIQQRA
+14 AGHKAGLIGANGAGKSSLFALLR
-26 GELHGFTKHEVER
+26 GELHPDSGDCFLPADWRIAHMRQEVDTLER
-39 RINVGRA
+39 LAVDYV
-46 QFFHALKCLDPALC
+46 LD
-60 LTRLGG
+60 
-66 LSLEA
+66 
-71 GDVAFH
+71 GD
-77 VRGLRLL
+77 LR
-84 LLVGLLLLGQTLGT
+84 
-98 GALEGCV
+98 
-105 TAAVERDFALIDVGD
+105 
-120 VVHHG
+120 
-125 IEKIPVVGYQQQ
+125 
-137 GARVAFE
+137 
-144 EVFEPQNGIKVQVV
+144 
-158 GRFIEQQQIRRTHE
+158 
-172 GLRQVQADLAR
+172 LRQVQRDLAA
-183 AEADEDGAAQARLH
+183 AEAAHDGAAQARLH

-208 DARARKMLAGLGFT
+208 DARARKLLAGLGFT
-222 NEQMDRPV
+222 NEQMDRQV
-230 ADFSGGWRMR
+230 GDFSGGWRMR

-263 DLDAILWLED
+263 DLDAIIWLEEW
-273 FLKNYP
+273 LKSYP
-279 GTLLLI
+279 GTLMLI

-294 VVDNIAHVDQRK
+294 VVDHVAHVDQRK

-329 QAYEKQQA
+329 QAYEKQQV

-369 EELSAAHV
+369 EELTAAHV
-377 DSPFDFVFREA
+377 DSPFDFVFRESQ
-388 VKLSSPLLDLSDARL
+388 KISSPLIDLSDARL
-403 GYGDKT
+403 GYGDKAV
-409 ILEKVKLQL
+409 LEKVKLQL
-418 VPGARIGLLGPNG
+418 TPGARIGLLGPNG

-437 IKNLAGELEPL
+437 IKNLAGELSPL
-448 SGRLARGE
+448 SGRLTRGE
-456 TLVVGYFAQHQLDS
+456 NTVVGYFAQHQLDS
-470 LDSKASPLLHM
+470 LDSKASPLLHL

-529 GRPNLLLLDEPTNHL
+529 DRPNLLLLDEPTNHL

-577 DEFLLVA
+577 DNFYLVA
-584 DGKVQ
+584 DGKVE

-597 YARWLADYRLRNAPV
+597 YTRWLVEYRQRNAPV
-612 STTLVNPDKTD
+612 SNTPVNPDKTD

-641 KREADKLESELG
+641 KREADKLEAELG
-653 KVNEKLAKIETSLGD
+653 KLHEKLAKIDVSLGD
-668 SAVYEAARK
+668 SDIYEPARK
-677 DELRDLLAEQAKL
+677 NELRDLLAEQAKL
-690 KVLESQL
+690 KVREAEL
-697 EERWMEALE
+697 EEAWMEALE